1 MAEIFIYSKMHNLGC
16 ENISRGFAV
25 AGGCI
30 EMKTKN
36 LFGQASFGGLN
47 PQAILIGM
55 AIMVLIVVIVVAFGL
70 VFLANFSAQLTTI
83 GAASSVNVDAAQAA
97 VTTGSTA
104 LGSIPGWLPLVILAF
119 ILLVILGLI
128 ALVAVVASS
137 MQRSGQ

>member
-1 MAEIFIYSKMHNLGC
+1 MNAMSLL
-16 ENISRGFAV
+16 RV
-25 AGGCI
+25 APSELEDETI
-30 EMKTKN
+30 MDYKKF
-36 LFGQASFGGLN
+36 LGQASFGGLN

-70 VFLANFSAQLTTI
+70 VFLANFDAQLTTI
-83 GAASSVNVDAAQAA
+83 GAASGVNVVSAQAA
-97 VTTGSTA
+97 VATGSTA

-137 MQRSGQ
+137 MQRGGQ

>member
-1 MAEIFIYSKMHNLGC
+1 MNKPKKFLGQM
-16 ENISRGFAV
+16 I
-25 AGGCI
+25 
-30 EMKTKN
+30 
-36 LFGQASFGGLN
+36 GGLN
-47 PQAILIGM
+47 PQSLLIGM

-83 GAASSVNVDAAQAA
+83 GTASGVNVDAAQDA
-97 VTTGSTA
+97 VTTGTSA

-137 MQRSGQ
+137 MQRGGQ

>member
-1 MAEIFIYSKMHNLGC
+1 MF
-16 ENISRGFAV
+16 
-25 AGGCI
+25 
-30 EMKTKN
+30 KTKK
-36 LFGQASFGGLN
+36 GQASFGGLN

-70 VFLANFSAQLTTI
+70 VFLANFDAQLTTI
-83 GAASSVNVDAAQAA
+83 GTASGVNVEGAQTA
-97 VTTGSTA
+97 VATGSTA

-137 MQRSGQ
+137 MQRGGQ